1 MYPSWTLPFAWYSR
15 REFPGWGHL
24 LGWLRVMPPLTTD
37 HLWQKA
43 PSLFVELPAKGHV
56 IQADLRDC
64 VERSFYFLGRH
75 PDVELQLCIE
85 NLLRAGD
92 RYIDV
97 GAHIGMLAIPAASL
111 VGDQGEVLAF
121 EPNPINMSRLAR
133 CVGLNKLANMRL
145 FDCALSDLTGEA
157 AFNFPLGAATR
168 GSLLS
173 ATGSE
178 GAMTFNVKTARG
190 DDLFLPLD
198 ARPTLVKVDVEGFE
212 IEVIEGCREYISR
225 AHPALITECYGPNF
239 SQSGTTVAAFLKI
252 MKDTGARGFLMQAD
266 TKRFN
271 RPKLKLEPIEQVS
284 LELFETHCE
293 DILWLFEESALWDRA
308 KPWMKVV

>member
-15 REFPGWGHL
+15 RELPGWGHL

-43 PSLFVELPAKGHV
+43 PSLFVELRTKGHV

-85 NLLRAGD
+85 NLLRPGD

-111 VGDQGEVLAF
+111 VGDAGEVLAF

-133 CVGLNKLANMRL
+133 CVGLNGVANMQL
-145 FDCALSDLTGEA
+145 FDCALSDRTGEA
-157 AFNFPLGAATR
+157 AFTFPLDGATR

-173 ATGSE
+173 AG
-178 GAMTFNVKTARG
+178 GADRAMTFTVRTARG
-190 DDLFLPLD
+190 DDLFLSLD

-212 IEVIEGCREYISR
+212 IEVIDGCREYVSR
-225 AHPALITECYGPNF
+225 AQPALITECYGPNLA
-239 SQSGTTVAAFLKI
+239 QSGTTVAAFLGV
-252 MKDTGARGFLMQAD
+252 MKDTGARGFLMQAG
-266 TKRFN
+266 TKRFH
-271 RPKLKLEPIEQVS
+271 RPELKLEPIERVS
-284 LELFETHCE
+284 LGLFETLCE
-293 DILWLFEESALWDRA
+293 DILWLFEGTTMWNRA
-308 KPWMKVV
+308 KPWMNVV